1 MVINHNISSLNTLN
15 KLNANTRA
23 AQDSLE
29 KLSSGLRINKAGDDA
44 AGLAISQKMQA
55 QINGLDQA
63 SSNAQNGISL
73 VQTAEG
79 AMGQI
84 QTIMQRMNTLANESS
99 TGTNDG
105 SGGTDRNAMQSEFSA
120 LSTEINRISTSTQFN
135 GTTLLTGNLSGS
147 IDQDT
152 LIKSTALGIAGV
164 MGASESGM
172 NAGTWTLT
180 KNATSDGYTI
190 TDGST
195 TLTSNAVTDAKAG
208 TISFSGANGQ
218 SLSLNVNNAYA
229 ADSLNGK
236 AVVINANASLV
247 LQIGANSGDQMSV
260 TIGDMRT
267 VGGIGGNTDTTLTD
281 LGSADIS
288 TQAGAQTALD
298 TVQKAID
305 DVSSNRASLGTYQN
319 RLQYT
324 INNLSTQSQ
333 NLQSAS
339 SQITDVDMAAEMT
352 NFTKNNIL
360 TQAAQ
365 AMLAQ
370 ANQLPQGVLSLL
382 K

>member
-147 IDQDT
+147 IDQNT
-152 LIKSTALGIAGV
+152 TNSTALGIAGV
-164 MGASESGM
+164 LGANESGM
-172 NAGTWTLT
+172 KDGTWTLT

-190 TDGST
+190 TDGDT
-195 TLTSNAVTDAKAG
+195 TLTSNAVADKTAG

-229 ADSLNGK
+229 ADTLDGK
-236 AVVINANASLV
+236 AIKINADASLE

-260 TIGDMRT
+260 SIGDMQT
-267 VGGIGGNTDTTLTD
+267 SGGSDAKLTA
-281 LGSADIS
+281 LGLADIS

-298 TVQKAID
+298 TVQTAID
-305 DVSSNRASLGTYQN
+305 DVSANRASLGTYQN

>member
-15 KLNANTRA
+15 KLNANTKA

-84 QTIMQRMNTLANESS
+84 QTIMQRMNTLANESA

-105 SGGTDRNAMQSEFSA
+105 AGGTDRTAMQSEFSA
-120 LSTEINRISTSTQFN
+120 LSTEINRISQSTQFN

-152 LIKSTALGIAGV
+152 ANSTAMGIAGV
-164 MGASESGM
+164 LGANESGM
-172 NAGTWTLT
+172 KAGTWTLA
-180 KNATSDGYTI
+180 KNTTSNGYTI
-190 TDGST
+190 TDGKT
-195 TLTSNAVTDAKAG
+195 TLTSNTVADKTAG

-229 ADSLNGK
+229 ADSLDGK
-236 AVVINANASLV
+236 AILINADASLE

-260 TIGDMRT
+260 SIGDMQT
-267 VGGIGGNTDTTLTD
+267 SGGTDAKLTALGN
-281 LGSADIS
+281 ANIN

-298 TVQKAID
+298 TVQTAID
-305 DVSSNRASLGTYQN
+305 DVSANRASLGTYQN

>member
-147 IDQDT
+147 IDQNT
-152 LIKSTALGIAGV
+152 TNSTALGIAGV
-164 MGASESGM
+164 LGANESGM
-172 NAGTWTLT
+172 KDGTWTLT

-236 AVVINANASLV
+236 AIKINADASLE

-260 TIGDMRT
+260 SIGDMQT
-267 VGGIGGNTDTTLTD
+267 SGGTDAKLTA
-281 LGSADIS
+281 LGLADIS

-298 TVQKAID
+298 TVQTAID
-305 DVSSNRASLGTYQN
+305 DVSANRASLGTYQN

>member
-1 MVINHNISSLNTLN
+1 
-15 KLNANTRA
+15 
-23 AQDSLE
+23 
-29 KLSSGLRINKAGDDA
+29 
-44 AGLAISQKMQA
+44 
-55 QINGLDQA
+55 
-63 SSNAQNGISL
+63 
-73 VQTAEG
+73 
-79 AMGQI
+79 MGQI

-105 SGGTDRNAMQSEFSA
+105 SGGTDRIAMQSEFSA

-147 IDQDT
+147 IEQDT
-152 LIKSTALGIAGV
+152 SKSTAMGIAGV
-164 MGASESGM
+164 LGASESGM
-172 NAGTWTLT
+172 KAGTWTLT
-180 KNATSDGYTI
+180 KNGTSDGYTI
-190 TDGST
+190 ASGGT

-229 ADSLNGK
+229 ADSLDGK
-236 AVVINANASLV
+236 AILINADASLE

-260 TIGDMRT
+260 SIGDMQT
-267 VGGIGGNTDTTLTD
+267 SGGTDAKLTA
-281 LGSADIS
+281 LGLADIS

-298 TVQKAID
+298 TVQTAID
-305 DVSSNRASLGTYQN
+305 DVSANRASLGTYQN